1 MCPSDIHICF
11 AEIFIFVSLWYP
23 YLCLSPP
30 CHIATITSPSS
41 RTKSSSSFSFSQA
54 SGWSRGKL
62 YLLAYRGV
70 KAISAQSYFGPQLI
84 LSTRISL
91 LQRIASILYSAYFI
105 LFSVFL
111 FYIQLILFQA
121 YLILYSAYFIHE
133 NISFATDCEYLNYFL
148 LILSHFHF
156 LKFNFKLI
164 LFYIQLILSTGISLL
179 QRIASTST
187 IFIINLF
194 LPVASSSCNIATH
207 WVLTSYLWLV
217 SDTDN

>member
-1 MCPSDIHICF
+1 MPRHLHISDIHSCDINICVPAISIFVSLRYSYLCRCDIHIC
-11 AEIFIFVSLWYP
+11 VSA
-23 YLCLSPP
+23 SP
-30 CHIATITSPSS
+30 CHIPTITSPSS
-41 RTKSSSSFSFSQA
+41 RTKSSSSLLFSQA

-133 NISFATDCEYLNYFL
+133 NISFATDCEHLNYFL
-148 LILSHFHF
+148 LILSLFHF
-156 LKFNFKLI
+156 F
-164 LFYIQLILSTGISLL
+164 
-179 QRIASTST
+179 
-187 IFIINLF
+187 
-194 LPVASSSCNIATH
+194 
-207 WVLTSYLWLV
+207 
-217 SDTDN
+217 